1 MSTIRELIILELIA
15 RAAVIK
21 PTTYSTSIG
30 LKAFRS
36 RSKVSPNET
45 PGVNIIPQVETATYM
60 HGQVKHVM
68 PVKIDGLAAFGSTD
82 PSVYSELI
90 LGDLIKCFTSQ
101 TWDRRRPK
109 ATSPVTYDP
118 PYAESL
124 IYTEGGLGNPT
135 EENEL
140 VTGASIG
147 LLVPY
152 WTKIGDP
159 SAQ

>member
-1 MSTIRELIILELIA
+1 MSTIRELIIQELIT

-21 PTTYSTSIG
+21 PSTYATSIG
-30 LKAFRS
+30 LKAYRA
-36 RSKVSPNET
+36 RTKVSPNET
-45 PGVNIIPQVETATYM
+45 PCINIIPQIETATYM
-60 HGQVKHVM
+60 YGKVKHNM

-82 PSVYSELI
+82 PSVYSEMI

-101 TWDRRRPK
+101 SWDRRRPK
-109 ATSPVTYDP
+109 ATSPVTYDDA
-118 PYAESL
+118 YAERI
-124 IYTEGGLGNPT
+124 IYTDGGLGNPT

-147 LLVPY
+147 LLVTY

>member
-1 MSTIRELIILELIA
+1 MSTIRELIIQELIT

-21 PTTYSTSIG
+21 PTSYSTSIG
-30 LKAFRS
+30 LKAYRA
-36 RSKVSPNET
+36 RTKVSPNET
-45 PGVNIIPQVETATYM
+45 PCINIIPQVESATYM

-82 PSVYSELI
+82 PSVYSEMI

-109 ATSPVTYDP
+109 ATSPVTYDQ
-118 PYAESL
+118 PYAESI

-147 LLVPY
+147 LLVTY

>member
-1 MSTIRELIILELIA
+1 
-15 RAAVIK
+15 
-21 PTTYSTSIG
+21 
-30 LKAFRS
+30 
-36 RSKVSPNET
+36 
-45 PGVNIIPQVETATYM
+45 M

-118 PYAESL
+118 PYAESI

-147 LLVPY
+147 LLVTY